1 MFYIFGIES
10 WYPYSHLDFSW
21 SLYAAFPWYPLLGS
35 YFLLLD
41 GYIYLGCLSQPVA
54 RYSQFTTFLQLLFTR
69 CLLISCRCLLLN
81 ISYKVHGTSSA
92 HQRTLLLDCC
102 CWLRAM
108 HPPSCHLFSLKIF
121 FARVPIRCLLYA
133 APFCYWQLATRCYF
147 FAVCC
152 PLTVR
157 FLLLADWS
165 LVTRPVPLIA
175 SWLNA
180 YYMSLA
186 IPRSLLR
193 FTVRF
198 LAFVSGKSPLAPRRL
213 F

>member
-1 MFYIFGIES
+1 MIPTTRFLFLATRWLHISG
-10 WYPYSHLDFSW
+10 L
-21 SLYAAFPWYPLLGS
+21 SLATRCSLTSVHYFLAAALYPL
-35 YFLLLD
+35 FAD
-41 GYIYLGCLSQPVA
+41 
-54 RYSQFTTFLQLLFTR
+54 QL
-69 CLLISCRCLLLN
+69 
-81 ISYKVHGTSSA
+81 KVHGTSSA

-121 FARVPIRCLLYA
+121 FPRVPIRCLLYA

-152 PLTVR
+152 PLTVW

-165 LVTRPVPLIA
+165 IVTRPLPLIA

-198 LAFVSGKSPLAPRRL
+198 LAFVSGESLLVPRRL